1 MKNIYLLFYEQQT
14 RKLHKDLTGE
24 VDLSQY
30 PYIVYEEPFYKLK
43 SFILI
48 GRLDRKASFGF
59 LRQEV
64 EDVYIDKDGLIDAM
78 HDDIVLLDISKNAKI
93 VKIVQRA
100 LKTIVATIK
109 KRKNGIK
116 YFTDVYLDKR
126 LDVEP
131 YEHLVAGHVVMLE
144 VLHITKQK
152 IFAKV
157 DHIIGH
163 VNDPDI
169 ETLKI
174 VSSYNWPTQFDNE
187 LLDSI
192 DDIHIDMAQERK
204 ERLDFTKPLTI
215 TIDGKD
221 AKDLDDA
228 ISLSVKDNK
237 YYLGVHIAD
246 VSHYVRQNSK
256 LDKMAYARATSVYLA
271 DRVIPMLPHVLS
283 NDWCSLN
290 PNEEKLT
297 LSCLMTLDQ
306 DGNVIDHEIHKTI
319 IVSDRR
325 MNYDEVN
332 DFIIDDKSLDNKEIE
347 NMLVHMNELSQKLK
361 VLRRKRGEIEFESR
375 ELGFKVDEDGRVTDI
390 YERTTKDAEQL
401 IESFMLAANE
411 TVAEHMY
418 HVELPTLYR
427 IHEKPD
433 VGKLQMALQTISK
446 LGFKFDHKNIS
457 DPHTLQKITK
467 QTAETRIGPIVHML
481 LLRSMQKAKYS
492 HELDIHFG
500 LGAKYYTHFTSPI
513 RRYPD
518 LMLHR
523 LIHMFV
529 LNESKNYQKDMSF
542 YEEIM
547 DTVANHT
554 SDQERKAIQ
563 LERDVA
569 KLKSCEYM
577 QNQIDEEFP
586 ATITQMMPSGMFV
599 TLDKGIEGFVPLR
612 LLNDYYH
619 YNENYL
625 MFIGRKGQK
634 YKLGD
639 IVNVRLVSVDMIER
653 KMDFDIVEK
662 QKKVKHENRRTK

>member
-24 VDLSQY
+24 VDLTQY

-43 SFILI
+43 SFVLI

-93 VKIVQRA
+93 VQIVERA

-131 YEHLVAGHVVMLE
+131 YDHLVQGHVVMLE

-174 VSSYNWPTQFDNE
+174 VSSYNWPTEFDSE

-192 DDIHIDMAQERK
+192 DDIKINMEQERK
-204 ERLDFTKPLTI
+204 ERLDFTKHLTV
-215 TIDGKD
+215 TIDGLD

-228 ISLSVKDNK
+228 ISLTVKDNI

-290 PNEEKLT
+290 PDEEKLT
-297 LSCLMTLDQ
+297 LSCLMKLDEN
-306 DGNVIDHEIHKTI
+306 GHIIDHEIHKSI
-319 IVSDRR
+319 IISDRR

-332 DFIIDDKSLDNKEIE
+332 QFINEDKPLGNKEIE
-347 NMLVHMNELSQKLK
+347 DMIIHMNELSQKLK

-390 YERTTKDAEQL
+390 YERITQDAEQL

-433 VGKLQMALQTISK
+433 VGKLQMALQSISK

-492 HELDIHFG
+492 HQLDIHFG

-523 LIHMFV
+523 LIHLFV
-529 LNESKNYQKDMSF
+529 LNESKQYQKDLGL
-542 YEEIM
+542 YEQMM

-625 MFIGRKGQK
+625 MFVGRKGQR

-639 IVNVRLVSVDMIER
+639 MIKVRLVSVDMIER

-662 QKKVKHENRRTK
+662 QKKVKHENHRTK

>member
-1 MKNIYLLFYEQQT
+1 MKNIYVLFYEQQT

-24 VDLSQY
+24 VDLTQY

-93 VKIVQRA
+93 VQIVERA

-131 YEHLVAGHVVMLE
+131 YDHLVQGHVVMLE

-174 VSSYNWPTQFDNE
+174 VSSYNWPTEFDSE

-192 DDIHIDMAQERK
+192 DDIKIDMDQERK
-204 ERLDFTKPLTI
+204 ERLDFTKHLTV
-215 TIDGKD
+215 TIDGLD

-228 ISLSVKDNK
+228 ISLTVKDNI

-290 PNEEKLT
+290 PDEEKLT
-297 LSCLMTLDQ
+297 LSCLMKLDEN
-306 DGNVIDHEIHKTI
+306 GHIIDHEIHKSI
-319 IVSDRR
+319 IISNRR

-332 DFIIDDKSLDNKEIE
+332 QFINEDKPLGNKEIE
-347 NMLVHMNELSQKLK
+347 DMIIHMNELSQKLK

-390 YERTTKDAEQL
+390 YERITQDAEQL

-492 HELDIHFG
+492 HQLDIHFG

-523 LIHMFV
+523 LIHLFV
-529 LNESKNYQKDMSF
+529 LNESKQYQKDLGI
-542 YEEIM
+542 YEQMM

-577 QNQIDEEFP
+577 QNQIDVEFP

-612 LLNDYYH
+612 LLNDFYH

-625 MFIGRKGQK
+625 MFVGRKGQR

-639 IVNVRLVSVDMIER
+639 MIKVRLVSVDMIER

-662 QKKVKHENRRTK
+662 QKKVKHENHRTK